1 MSITYIEGNIGAG
14 KSSLLKEFATRGYS
28 VESESV
34 DDKGG
39 LFQRALQ
46 SGGIFE
52 LQVAASLDLHRRTS
66 NAVPGGIMER
76 GQIGAKAFI
85 RAAAALQSMT
95 PLQQDLCTAMN
106 STASMHS
113 NLENIIYLDAD
124 PDLCLERI
132 RGRDRHGEEGISI
145 EYLNMID
152 ACYRTELRRHHENVV
167 SVFVVKV
174 QRGWSVSRTADTV
187 LALIRSMST
196 VA

>member
-34 DDKGG
+34 DDNGG

-95 PLQQDLCTAMN
+95 PLQQDLCTALN

-145 EYLNMID
+145 EYLNMVD
-152 ACYRTELRRHHENVV
+152 TCYRNELRRLHDNVV

-187 LALIRSMST
+187 LALIHSMST